1 MSKFFMQ
8 YFIPM
13 PSGKSEMY
21 NLPILFEN
29 VENSENNQ
37 TRFLIISRNFINQKS
52 TKDKTTILAKLSDEP
67 GSLVN
72 FLQDFHKAGINLSK
86 IESRPSKDDK
96 SFKYWFLI
104 DFDGH
109 FEDENVKSVLER
121 HKKNIKN
128 LGSYVKLC

>member
-1 MSKFFMQ
+1 
-8 YFIPM
+8 
-13 PSGKSEMY
+13 MY
-21 NLPILFEN
+21 DLPILFEN

-37 TRFLIISRNFINQKS
+37 TRFLIIGKNFVNQKS
-52 TKDKTTILAKLSDEP
+52 SKDKTTILAKLSDEP

-72 FLQDFHKAGINLSK
+72 FLQDFHKAEINLSK
-86 IESRPSKDDK
+86 IESRPSKGDK

-109 FEDENVKSVLER
+109 FEDENVQTVLEK